1 MSRVETRAVV
11 DRPVLD
17 TALAPRRQV
26 VVERDNGDGT
36 FIAERGP
43 VRTYQRS
50 VEAHAREDGRYDVVQ
65 VVDFTLALPFFGWL
79 FLPLV
84 RHHLRRVGAE
94 GRLPWWAPPDPL
106 DRRATES
113 LGAVMAVAAVAQY
126 ASYLLTQTLTYAADD
141 FGADTGAQGL
151 GLAMV
156 RLDILVALPLVALAD
171 RRGRRALLVGSTAG
185 AAVLSVASALSPS
198 LPWLI
203 GTQVP
208 VHGLTTVASVMAAVV
223 LAEEMPAGARAWSV
237 GLLALPLAIG
247 SGLAVGLL
255 FLADLASWRLL
266 FVIAVAGAPIAL
278 RFARDLP
285 ESKRFEAPH
294 PETRV
299 AGHGRRL
306 WLLAAGSALLALFT
320 IPASQFQNEFLKD
333 ERGFSASKI
342 TLFII
347 ATNVFGAVGVVVGGR
362 LADTRGRR
370 IVGATAVAGMALTT
384 LAMYGSRGWPLWV
397 WSGVATVLSAA
408 MIPAL
413 TVYGPEL
420 FPTSLRGRANGIII
434 TVARVGSVAGL
445 VTAGALADDGGS
457 LARALAVL
465 AIGPI
470 VLAVLIAVAFPE
482 TAHRELEDINP
493 EDRLPPI

>member
-1 MSRVETRAVV
+1 MSRVETRSVV
-11 DRPVLD
+11 DRSVLEA
-17 TALAPRRQV
+17 ALQPRRQV
-26 VVERDNGDGT
+26 VVERDSGDGT
-36 FIAERGP
+36 YDAERGP
-43 VRTYQRS
+43 VRSYRRT
-50 VEAHAREDGRYDVVQ
+50 VESRPRDDGRHDVVQ
-65 VVDFTLALPFFGWL
+65 VVDFTLALPFFAWL
-79 FLPLV
+79 FVPLV
-84 RHHLRRVGAE
+84 RQYMRRIGPE

-106 DRRATES
+106 DRRAAES
-113 LGAVMAVAAVAQY
+113 LGAVMAIAAVVQY

-141 FGADTGAQGL
+141 FGADTGAQGV
-151 GLAMV
+151 GLALV

-171 RRGRRALLVGSTAG
+171 RRGRRALFVGSTVG
-185 AAVLSVASALSPS
+185 ASVLSVATALAPS
-198 LPWLI
+198 LPWMI
-203 GTQVP
+203 AAQVP

-223 LAEEMPAGARAWSV
+223 LAEEMPAGARAWSIGV
-237 GLLALPLAIG
+237 LALPLAIG
-247 SGLAVGLL
+247 SGLAVALL
-255 FLADLASWRLL
+255 FLADVATWRLM
-266 FVIAVAGAPIAL
+266 FVIAIAGAPIAL

-285 ESKRFEAPH
+285 ESRRFVAPH

-306 WLLAAGSALLALFT
+306 WLLAAGGALLALFT

-333 ERGFSASKI
+333 ERGFSATKI
-342 TLFII
+342 TLFIVV
-347 ATNVFGAVGVVVGGR
+347 TNVFGAVGVVVGGR

-370 IVGATAVAGMALTT
+370 VVGATAVAGMAVTT

-445 VTAGALADDGGS
+445 VTAGALSDDGGS

-465 AIGPI
+465 AIGPVI
-470 VLAVLIAVAFPE
+470 LAVLIAVAFPE